1 MRSKHYIIFLLALVC
16 YILKLIYFLC
26 LSPSLLLVNFV
37 ANLISMFA
45 LLYKRNEFPLNFYL
59 LGAFTLFNS
68 LSLGILISQYDAM
81 VVVQAFCLTT
91 VIVVALT
98 LYTFNTKRDLSFMG
112 GTLSTLLLVSV
123 VGGFMHVSLELSEF
137 NSFK

>member
-1 MRSKHYIIFLLALVC
+1 M
-16 YILKLIYFLC
+16 
-26 LSPSLLLVNFV
+26 LVNFV
-37 ANLISMFA
+37 ANLISVFA

-123 VGGFMHVSLELSEF
+123 IGGFMHVSLELSEF
-137 NSFK
+137 KTLLNKI

>member
-1 MRSKHYIIFLLALVC
+1 
-16 YILKLIYFLC
+16 
-26 LSPSLLLVNFV
+26 
-37 ANLISMFA
+37 
-45 LLYKRNEFPLNFYL
+45 
-59 LGAFTLFNS
+59 
-68 LSLGILISQYDAM
+68 M